1 MRELSFNFPS
11 PLHVLCLG
19 AHCDDI
25 EIGCGGT
32 ILHWIARQKVARV
45 DWAVFSSDDIR
56 GAEAARSAEVFLAG
70 APQKNVE
77 LYTFADGFFPYAGA
91 DLKTAFEALKREI
104 DPDVIF
110 THHRDDQHQDHRLVA
125 ELTWNTWRRHL
136 ILEYEI
142 PKYDGNPFSP
152 NVYVPLDEGVVRRKV
167 ETVTEVF
174 ASQQSKHWFAPDTFM
189 ATLRLRGVE
198 CASPTRF
205 AEAFVGRKV
214 TLL

>member
-1 MRELSFNFPS
+1 MRELTFHSDS

-32 ILHWIARQKVARV
+32 ILHLIARQKVARV
-45 DWAVFSSDDIR
+45 DWVVFSSNEVR
-56 GAEAARSAEVFLAG
+56 GAEATRSAEVFLAA
-70 APQKNVE
+70 APQKDVK
-77 LYTFADGFFPYAGA
+77 LYTFHDGFFPYLGA
-91 DLKTAFEALKREI
+91 DVKTAFEALKHEI

-110 THHRDDQHQDHRLVA
+110 THHRDDRHQDHRLIA

-152 NVYVPLDEGVVRRKV
+152 NLYVPLDEGIVRRKV
-167 ETVTEVF
+167 ETITNTFE
-174 ASQQSKHWFAPDTFM
+174 SQQSRHWFTADTFM

-198 CASPTRF
+198 CSSPTRF
-205 AEAFVGRKV
+205 AEAFVARKV
-214 TLL
+214 TLS